1 MNWVRAS
8 SAVLAGLVVLTG
20 TAQAQSAAPTPPQV
34 TRKVDAEARVDGI
47 IARTSALQFGVGLS
61 APIGVYTRPG
71 ADAALGFSRHG
82 LSGRVDLFTRFH
94 FDPFRQSRWAPYGGG
109 GVSGRFE
116 TDEKAKAYL
125 LIFLGLD
132 GPVSGGMSPSFE
144 VGLGG
149 GARVGVLLRQAR
161 PNMR

>member
-1 MNWVRAS
+1 MILVRAS
-8 SAVLAGLVVLTG
+8 SAVLASLVVLTA
-20 TAQAQSAAPTPPQV
+20 TAHAQSAVPTPPQV
-34 TRKVDAEARVDGI
+34 TRKIDAEARVDGI
-47 IARTSALQFGVGLS
+47 IARTSALQVGVGLS

-71 ADAALGFSRHG
+71 ADVALGFSRHG
-82 LSGRVDLFTRFH
+82 LSGRLDVFTRFH

-125 LIFLGLD
+125 LIFIGLD
-132 GPVSGGMSPSFE
+132 GPVSGGMSRSFE

-149 GARVGVLLRQAR
+149 GARVGVILRQAR
-161 PNMR
+161 LNIR

>member
-1 MNWVRAS
+1 MFFVTAS
-8 SAVLAGLVVLTG
+8 AS
-20 TAQAQSAAPTPPQV
+20 AQSAPQV
-34 TRKVDAEARVDGI
+34 TRKIDAEARIDGI
-47 IARTSALQFGVGLS
+47 IARTSALHFGVGFT

-94 FDPFRQSRWAPYGGG
+94 FDPFRQSRWGPYGGG
-109 GVSGRFE
+109 GVSGRFDA
-116 TDEKAKAYL
+116 DEKPRAYL
-125 LIFLGLD
+125 LIFLGVD

-149 GARVGVLLRQAR
+149 GARIGVILRQAR
-161 PNMR
+161 PNIR